1 MIQKLSLATSTSTST
16 STAAAAA
23 ASRQKNDLSTPHA
36 LCASLASS
44 QMKSFGKTRLC
55 ICLLSILLFF
65 RPSPTAAAAAAAAF
79 AVSSSGAVVAIESTG
94 AITMISES
102 KYSTGP
108 SCAFDASS
116 QTFFSLQRAVSSAS
130 PLSASP
136 PSAAAHARLVGV
148 HVPSG
153 VTSYDD
159 ELPFDAS
166 NATSF
171 AG

>member
-1 MIQKLSLATSTSTST
+1 
-16 STAAAAA
+16 
-23 ASRQKNDLSTPHA
+23 
-36 LCASLASS
+36 
-44 QMKSFGKTRLC
+44 MKCFSETRLC
-55 ICLLSILLFF
+55 LCLLSVLLFS
-65 RPSPTAAAAAAAAF
+65 RPSPTAAAAAAL

-102 KYSTGP
+102 KYSAGP

-116 QTFFSLQRAVSSAS
+116 QTFFSLQRAVSTAS

-136 PSAAAHARLVGV
+136 PSAAAHARLVGI

-153 VTSYDD
+153 VPSYDD
-159 ELPFDAS
+159 VLPFDAS

>member
-1 MIQKLSLATSTSTST
+1 
-16 STAAAAA
+16 
-23 ASRQKNDLSTPHA
+23 
-36 LCASLASS
+36 
-44 QMKSFGKTRLC
+44 MKSFGETRLC

-65 RPSPTAAAAAAAAF
+65 RPSPTAAAAAAF

-94 AITMISES
+94 VITTISES